1 MKELELKDICG
12 YLPYDLKIMDTER
25 EAVFPFLGY
34 EIDTTLT
41 KILLYDEETDWWNL
55 SNFKPILRPLSDL
68 YKPIIHNGK
77 EIFPI
82 VELAKRGN
90 GCAVLDNHWML
101 VNNGAETQRN
111 RNGFYRFEYNEAL
124 SFFENYWRGT
134 NNGVSYRKVKY
145 QYQLFDYL
153 HELKIDY
160 RGLIDAGLAIS
171 VHDLEFNPYN

>member
-1 MKELELKDICG
+1 MKKLELKDICG
-12 YLPYDLKIMDTER
+12 YLPYELK
-25 EAVFPFLGY
+25 VFDFESEVMYPFLGY

-55 SNFKPILRPLSDL
+55 SNFKPILRPATDL
-68 YKPIIHNGK
+68 YKPIIHKRK
-77 EIFPI
+77 EIVPI
-82 VELAKRGN
+82 VELAKIATL
-90 GCAVLDNHWML
+90 CH
-101 VNNGAETQRN
+101 GAEWRYKVDKKMAHFFDEIIPLSVQFLYDETSKRFYY
-111 RNGFYRFEYNEAL
+111 RENGEYRIPYN
-124 SFFENYWRGT
+124 
-134 NNGVSYRKVKY
+134 